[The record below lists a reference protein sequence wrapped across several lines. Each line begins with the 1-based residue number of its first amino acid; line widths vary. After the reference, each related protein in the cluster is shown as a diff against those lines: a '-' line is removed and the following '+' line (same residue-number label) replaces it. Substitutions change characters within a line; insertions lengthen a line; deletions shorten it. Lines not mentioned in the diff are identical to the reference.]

1 MDDLFEKLKALGL
14 KIEKAADIEPL
25 SETATPMEAA
35 VPGRWLDELNRGVYV
50 VEKTYPAGSGYGK
63 VDLRLPLSTD
73 PLEQFLDLKTHLKP
87 KKIVFLDTETSS
99 LSTGAGSM
107 VFMIGMSFFEKE
119 NLKTIQLFLDKP
131 EYETGMLCYFDDL
144 LKGFDTFVSYNG
156 KAFDIPMLRS
166 RFILNRIPS
175 NFNEFNHI
183 DLLHI
188 ARRIWKVRLD
198 SRRLSDIEREIIEF
212 TRGGEEIPGWL
223 VPQIYFDYL
232 DSHDAQPLKGVFYH
246 NEMDVVSLA
255 ALFIFVNRLLAN
267 QENPKSIDGRDAFA
281 IGSYYGKMGKM
292 DLSRNFLKTGMEHD
306 LPEELKKAAA
316 RNFGDT
322 YKKQGKWDE
331 AIENWEAAAG
341 MEDFQACIE
350 LAMAYEHHKQ
360 DPQTA
365 LKWVERAF
373 NLPDSQEYRQ
383 EELIKRKLRLIRKC
397 EARREG

>member
-1 MDDLFEKLKALGL
+1 MDDLFDKLKALGL
-14 KIEKAADIEPL
+14 KIEKAVDIEPL
-25 SETATPMEAA
+25 SATATPMDEA
-35 VPGRWLDELNRGVYV
+35 VSGRWLNELTRGVYI
-50 VEKTYPAGSGYGK
+50 VEKVYPAGNGYGK
-63 VDLRLPLSTD
+63 VNLTLPLTTD
-73 PLEQFLDLKTHLKP
+73 PLEQFAES
-87 KKIVFLDTETSS
+87 KKSLNPEKIIFLDTETSS

-131 EYETGMLCYFDDL
+131 EYETDMLCYFDDL
-144 LKGFDTFVSYNG
+144 LKGFDTFISYNG

-166 RFILNRIPS
+166 RFILNRIPPK
-175 NFNEFNHI
+175 FNEFNHI
-183 DLLHI
+183 DLLHV

-198 SRRLSDIEREIIEF
+198 SRRLSDIEKEIIEF

-232 DSHDAQPLKGVFYH
+232 ASHDAQPLKGVFYH

-255 ALFIFVNRLLAN
+255 ALFIIVNRLLAQ
-267 QENPKSIDGRDAFA
+267 QEDPESIDGRDAFA
-281 IGSYYGKMGKM
+281 IGSHYGKIGKM
-292 DLSRNFLKTGMEHD
+292 DLSRNFLKSGMEHD

-316 RNFGDT
+316 RNYAYT

-331 AIENWEAAAG
+331 AIEYWETAAG

-350 LAMAYEHHKQ
+350 LAMAYEHHKK

-373 NLPDSQEYRQ
+373 NLPDSQKYRQ
-383 EELIKRKLRLIRKC
+383 EELIKRKLRLIKKC
-397 EARREG
+397 EAGRER